1 MMSSNEVSPPASA
14 GVSATSGLICVH
26 CGRACR
32 SAAGLKCHLRRCQ
45 PESVLSPSVSVPAE
59 PSPRNFVC
67 DHCGRGFSSQ
77 RGRSLHVKS
86 AHPAAYFAERSRL
99 APSRTT
105 WTTQEDALLRR
116 CASAVLQASG
126 PLALRALAREVG
138 IQFPTRSVEAV
149 FKRLSKLDKDEPLF
163 TPPVSL
169 SAVGPSSSSPSPAPP
184 AVCEPDQVEF
194 YRTSLLHSAVKLLTD
209 SPCQALASG
218 DLLSVASD
226 LLMGEAQ
233 LSDSAARLDAH
244 AAVVFPRRWRPGVN
258 RRPTVV
264 ARPTASHKLRRA
276 QYAEVQA
283 RLAKNAMAGA
293 QFILSGDWR
302 NAPCPEAPLP
312 PGTLEFWRELTERP
326 SEPDQRPIQ
335 PPTTVA
341 WEILEPITATDVTG
355 NLRLMQG
362 SAAGIDGLSAK
373 DLLKWSPAAI
383 AGYLNIILAI
393 GHLPAQHCTCRTT
406 LVPKV
411 STPTLPSEYRPIAV
425 VSPLPTARFQ
435 FGFQERDGTAEATS
449 LLHGMLRYAVSA
461 PRSIAVA
468 VLDVAKAFDSV
479 NHGTLLRAAEANG
492 APPLL
497 TTLLASTYSR
507 ATTYI
512 LDAEVRCQRGVRQG
526 DPLSPLLF
534 NCALSEALSY
544 SDRQLGFDLTGVTV
558 DSIAY
563 ADDLVLF
570 AESPHRLQQRLD
582 GLANGLSLAG
592 MVLNSAKCLSFYVQ
606 ALGKEKSAC
615 LCPCDVSIGGSVLR
629 SLGPTD
635 TFKYLGVPFSYRGKV
650 TVGHRSALS
659 GMLEELTRAPL
670 KPQQRITLL
679 KRHCVPKLLHKLV
692 LGAVHRNTLKRL
704 DVQVRQSVR
713 RWLKLPADTPTSFL
727 HAPIVDGGLGIPCL
741 SVLVPFAKRRRL
753 DSVLSSAEPVVRA
766 AATMPSAIS
775 GLRLAAQPVR
785 MGHTVLASK
794 DDARNYWRNE
804 LYNSADGRPLAQFA
818 KSACASHWLSSP
830 ARVFPWLY
838 LRGIQL
844 RAGVLSTKSR
854 RSRGAG
860 ITDVLCRGQCGQR
873 ETLFHILQCCQVTHR
888 ARVWRHNLAMKLLAS
903 KLIARGHEVLVEPHI
918 PEGQTFKKP
927 DIVVCAD
934 DRLTVVDVAVA
945 DEDLMDTVY
954 AGKTRHYSTVE
965 VEGNLRRILGKPAD
979 FPVSHAPAIFS
990 SRGALSPRSEASLK
1004 LLGLSKFD
1012 LSDLCLAVIRG
1023 SLKAYDVYVR
1033 GAGNGENQ

>member
-14 GVSATSGLICVH
+14 GVSATSGLLCVH

-77 RGRSLHVKS
+77 RGRSPH
-86 AHPAAYFAERSRL
+86 
-99 APSRTT
+99 
-105 WTTQEDALLRR
+105 
-116 CASAVLQASG
+116 ASG

-283 RLAKNAMAGA
+283 RLAKNAKAGA

-326 SEPDQRPIQ
+326 SDPDQRPIQ

-383 AGYLNIILAI
+383 AGWSRL
-393 GHLPAQHCTCRTT
+393 C
-406 LVPKV
+406 
-411 STPTLPSEYRPIAV
+411 
-425 VSPLPTARFQ
+425 PTARFQ

-479 NHGTLLRAAEANG
+479 NH
-492 APPLL
+492 
-497 TTLLASTYSR
+497 
-507 ATTYI
+507 
-512 LDAEVRCQRGVRQG
+512 DAEIRCQRGVRQG

-544 SDRQLGFDLTGVTV
+544 SDRQLGFDLAGVTV

-679 KRHCVPKLLHKLV
+679 KRHCVPKLLHELV

-979 FPVSHAPAIFS
+979 FPVSQAPAIFS